1 MPVTVVTHEAPALLS
16 FKLSGAWPSVA
27 EQRELRRQLHEQ
39 GQLTR
44 QSRALIDIRAVESLP
59 KFDDVDAAM
68 LAAGEAV
75 AALPNRV
82 AFLVVPGAMFG
93 VGRMLQSL
101 SPPGLEL
108 ELFEDEAA
116 AREWLRQDEDLP

>member
-1 MPVTVVTHEAPALLS
+1 MPVAVVTDQAPALLS
-16 FKLSGAWPSVA
+16 FTMSGAWPTIA
-27 EQRELRRQLHEQ
+27 EQRDLRRQLHDR

-59 KFDDVDAAM
+59 KFDAVDAAM
-68 LAAGEAV
+68 LAAGQDFS
-75 AALPNRV
+75 ALPHRI
-82 AFLVVPGAMFG
+82 AFLVLPGAVFG

-101 SPPGLEL
+101 SPSGLEL

-116 AREWLRQDEDLP
+116 ARDWLRQD